1 MKEAK
6 KRLILAKT
14 ILKLRSQ
21 ARESRESPTFK
32 KSSKNF
38 RYYLVGYILG
48 VTWFLDTS
56 DKTRYQIERILGL
69 PMGTTLEDK
78 T

>member
-1 MKEAK
+1 MKESK

-14 ILKLRSQ
+14 LFKLRNQ
-21 ARESRESPTFK
+21 ARDSHESLIFK

-38 RYYLVGYILG
+38 RYYLAGYILG

>member
-1 MKEAK
+1 MKESK

-14 ILKLRSQ
+14 LFKLRNQ
-21 ARESRESPTFK
+21 ARDSHESLILK
-32 KSSKNF
+32 KSSQNF
-38 RYYLVGYILG
+38 RYYLAGYILG

-69 PMGTTLEDK
+69 PKGITLEDK

>member
-1 MKEAK
+1 MKESK

-14 ILKLRSQ
+14 LFKLRNQ
-21 ARESRESPTFK
+21 ARDSHESLIFK

-38 RYYLVGYILG
+38 RYYLAGYILG

-56 DKTRYQIERILGL
+56 NKTRYQIERILGL
-69 PMGTTLEDK
+69 PKGITLEDK

>member
-1 MKEAK
+1 MKESK
-6 KRLILAKT
+6 KRFILAKT
-14 ILKLRSQ
+14 IFKLRHQ
-21 ARESRESPTFK
+21 ARESHESPTFK

>member
-1 MKEAK
+1 MKESK
-6 KRLILAKT
+6 KRIILAKT
-14 ILKLRSQ
+14 LFKLRNQ
-21 ARESRESPTFK
+21 ARDSHESLIFK

-38 RYYLVGYILG
+38 RYYLAGYILG

-78 T
+78 I

>member
-1 MKEAK
+1 MKESK

-14 ILKLRSQ
+14 LFKLRKQ
-21 ARESRESPTFK
+21 ARDSHESLIFK

-38 RYYLVGYILG
+38 RYYLAGYILG